1 MVTPDQEPFA
11 SSASSAF
18 HVVRGNAAWCFAIV
32 LLGVAVACGKS
43 KSEPSPPVATTVI
56 TITASGVSPKNVTV
70 PAGSQV
76 TFTNNDSRT
85 HDMQSDPHPEHDD
98 CPELMQVGFLR
109 VGESR
114 TSGNLNVAQ
123 TCTYHDNMN
132 EGTNSLRGSIVIQ

>member
-1 MVTPDQEPFA
+1 MLTNTRFA
-11 SSASSAF
+11 F
-18 HVVRGNAAWCFAIV
+18 RFWGRRDLW
-32 LLGVAVACGKS
+32 LGVAAIAFLGAAVACGKS
-43 KSEPSPPVATTVI
+43 KSEPTPPVATTVI
-56 TITASGVSPKNVTV
+56 TITASGVNPKNVTV
-70 PAGSQV
+70 PVGSQV

-85 HDMQSDPHPEHDD
+85 HDMQSDPHPEHND

-114 TSGNLNVAQ
+114 TSGNLNTAH